1 MRSMRTRVVAVVLLA
16 ALAVQSF
23 ADRVDDLVRAE
34 MKKSGIPGLSLA
46 VVQKGKVVKKAGYG
60 FASLELEAKAT
71 PQTVYEIGSVTKQFT
86 AMLTLMLVDEGKVK
100 LDESV
105 RTYLPDTPE
114 AWQGVTVRHLLTH
127 TSGIKSYTS
136 VSGLAVLSNRQ
147 LETSDVVAMVKD
159 LPMDF
164 QPGERFLYNNT
175 GYYLLG
181 AIVEKV
187 TGETYWDLL
196 RQRVFEPLGMAS
208 SRSSE
213 PGAVIRHRA
222 RGYLGTAARHT
233 NANPISSGAGWA
245 AGSILSSIE
254 DMIKWDASLRAR
266 KFLKPETYTLMW
278 TADRLNSGAS
288 AGYGFGWMIES
299 VNGRKLVHHGGNTL
313 SQSAMIERYLDDD
326 LTVIVLSNLSRAP
339 VPSLTRKIARMYAPN
354 LIEKPISD
362 DKPELTAKAKAF
374 IEGLSRGQLDENA
387 FTPSMRENN
396 IVTLVRQ
403 QLPAMRQW
411 GALQRIELLERRG
424 EPANPTSRYRVVFA
438 NDEVQMIIG
447 FSAEGLIAGL
457 QIRPG

>member
-1 MRSMRTRVVAVVLLA
+1 MPFMRTRVVAVVLLA
-16 ALAVQSF
+16 SLAVQSF

-34 MKKSGIPGLSLA
+34 MKKAGIPGLSLA

-71 PQTVYEIGSVTKQFT
+71 PQTLFEIGSVTKQFT
-86 AMLTLMLVDEGKVK
+86 AMLILTLVEEGKVK

-136 VSGLAVLSNRQ
+136 VSGLAVLSNRM

-159 LPMDF
+159 VPMDF

-181 AIVEKV
+181 GIAEKV

-196 RQRVFEPLGMAS
+196 KQRIFEPLGMAS
-208 SRSSE
+208 SRNSE
-213 PGAVIRHRA
+213 PGAVVRHRA
-222 RGYLGTAARHT
+222 RGYLGTAARHA

-245 AGSILSSIE
+245 AGSILSSID
-254 DMIKWDASLRAR
+254 DMIKWDAALRAKR
-266 KFLKPETYTLMW
+266 FLKPETYTLMW
-278 TADRLNSGAS
+278 TADRLNNGAS
-288 AGYGFGWMIES
+288 AGYGFGWMIEKI
-299 VNGRKLVHHGGNTL
+299 NGRNLVHHGGNTL
-313 SQSAMIERYLDDD
+313 SQTAMIERYLDDD

-339 VPSLTRKIARMYAPN
+339 VPSLTRKIARLYAPN
-354 LIEKPISD
+354 LIEKPITD

-387 FTPSMRENN
+387 FTAAMRENN
-396 IVTLVRQ
+396 VVTLVRQ
-403 QLPAMRQW
+403 QLPTMRLW
-411 GALQRIELLERRG
+411 GALQSIELLERRG
-424 EPANPTSRYRVVFA
+424 DPANPTSRYRVRFA

-447 FSAEGLIAGL
+447 FSSEGLIAGL